1 MLRSL
6 PRPTDEFRR
15 NSWLAFHIALDRYLL
30 RRGRGAEA
38 RERLFAT
45 EELDGF
51 EEAGGNVRAG
61 DGRSNRLKGLPRL
74 QS

>member
-15 NSWLAFHIALDRYLL
+15 KSWLAFQIALDRYLL

-38 RERLFAT
+38 R
-45 EELDGF
+45 
-51 EEAGGNVRAG
+51 
-61 DGRSNRLKGLPRL
+61 
-74 QS
+74 